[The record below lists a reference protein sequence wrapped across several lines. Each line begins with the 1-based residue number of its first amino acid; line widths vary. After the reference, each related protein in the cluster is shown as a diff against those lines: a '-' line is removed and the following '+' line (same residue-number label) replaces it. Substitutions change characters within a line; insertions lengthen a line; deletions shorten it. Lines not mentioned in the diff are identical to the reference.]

1 MYSKDLFVKMIFL
14 FGFFL
19 LLCLVFSNFLFP
31 DIFTEDSSITTTS
44 VDPISTI
51 DFGFLS
57 DIRHIAYVKPGH
69 LWVSGSSTL
78 LQISLNGNKIETV
91 DDALCWS
98 GSFAVRK
105 DGVLIYIDKNQRYI
119 KEHNKGTLIDLL
131 KTRDELLRCIH
142 VSKRD
147 NSLLVVIK
155 DTEKRKCRVIRYDMK
170 RQGEE
175 ILIDGKQRLI
185 EDPSYITENS
195 NGDVVVSDE
204 NKKRVVVVNSFG
216 QHRFNIKKLRIGSH
230 FSPHGTCTDDD
241 GRIFVLDT
249 YPPYYLYIFDQ
260 DGNLSQQ
267 VHTKNHSRSGICGD
281 DEGKL
286 FVGNQDGTIDV
297 YIL

>member
-1 MYSKDLFVKMIFL
+1 M
-14 FGFFL
+14 
-19 LLCLVFSNFLFP
+19 CLIFSNFLFP

-57 DIRHIAYVKPGH
+57 NIRHIAYVKSGH

-78 LQISLNGNKIETV
+78 LQISLNGSIIKIV
-91 DDALCWS
+91 DDALCLS

-105 DGVLIYIDKNQRYI
+105 DGVLFYIDNNQRYI
-119 KEHNKGTLIDLL
+119 KEYNTPREPINLL
-131 KTRDELLRCIH
+131 RTRDELLRCIH

-155 DTEKRKCRVIRYDMK
+155 DTEKRKCRVVRYDME

-175 ILIDGKQRLI
+175 ILIDEEQKLF
-185 EDPSYITENS
+185 EYPSYITENS
-195 NGDVVVSDE
+195 NGDVVVSDGS
-204 NKKRVVVVNSFG
+204 KKTVIVVNSLG

-230 FSPHGTCTDDD
+230 FSPHGTCTDDN
-241 GRIFVLDT
+241 GRIFVVDT
-249 YPPYYLYIFDQ
+249 NPPHYIHIFDQ

-267 VHTKNHSRSGICGD
+267 LHTKNDNGSGLCVD
-281 DEGKL
+281 DEGKM
-286 FVGNQDGTIDV
+286 FVGNQDGTIDLYRV
-297 YIL
+297 

>member
-1 MYSKDLFVKMIFL
+1 MNFL

-19 LLCLVFSNFLFP
+19 LLCLIFSNFLFP
-31 DIFTEDSSITTTS
+31 DIFTEDSFITTTS
-44 VDPISTI
+44 VDPISTV
-51 DFGFLS
+51 DFSFLS
-57 DIRHIAYVKPGH
+57 HISHIAYVKSGH

-105 DGVLIYIDKNQRYI
+105 DGVLFYIDKNQRYI
-119 KEHNKGTLIDLL
+119 KENNTDTLIDLL
-131 KTRDELLRCIH
+131 KTRDELICCIY
-142 VSKRD
+142 VSKRN
-147 NSLLVVIK
+147 NSLLLVIK
-155 DTEKRKCRVIRYDMK
+155 DTEKRKCRVIRYDME
-170 RQGEE
+170 QQSEE
-175 ILIDGKQRLI
+175 ILIDGEQRLI

-204 NKKRVVVVNSFG
+204 SKKTVVVVNSLG

-230 FSPHGTCTDDD
+230 FSPHGICTDDN

-249 YPPYYLYIFDQ
+249 YPPNYIYIFDQ

-267 VHTKNHSRSGICGD
+267 LHTKNHSGSGMCLD
-281 DEGKL
+281 DEGNM

-297 YIL
+297 YRV